1 MQVSKSSKDQ
11 LLERACVALGL
22 SHQNSCGRA
31 LTIEEAT
38 FISETMIELI
48 EHTHP
53 ELKEDIQ
60 RN

>member
-1 MQVSKSSKDQ
+1 MQKSEDKKDQ
-11 LLERACVALGL
+11 LIGRAAIALGL
-22 SHQNSCGRA
+22 SYQNSCGRA
-31 LTIEEAT
+31 LTIEEAM

-48 EHTHP
+48 EHSHP